1 MTNLALRAAKAL
13 QSKISPPSI
22 EAALAAVIDAVPAGY
37 LLFGSRRQVL
47 RCGGLATLGIG
58 VVSEHALGETAASVF
73 QRMPQI
79 AAAVDRAYSGE
90 TVVETA
96 LVDSFVYAYRAFPVP
111 EGESPEFV
119 VLVFPTRPNPVR
131 TPRENH
137 LGDLLNRIPVGIV
150 TLDRT
155 GRIQELNKTAERI
168 FGSAANDVLGRRVGI
183 VLPELDIET
192 AMPSSPMDMT
202 GRRPDGSSI
211 PVTVE
216 LAISG
221 MGREKIV
228 SVIVTDITERQAASE
243 ALAES
248 DARYALAASG
258 ANDGLWEW
266 NLEAGTVHFSA
277 RWRTLLGLEEENIK
291 YTPEAWLSRIHP
303 DDVDTFCDRFDA
315 HLEGRIPQFEH
326 EYRMRHAN
334 GEFRWVMARGVV
346 ARRDD
351 GEPYLMAGS
360 QSDISD
366 RKVAEESLTHGALHD
381 ALTGL
386 PNRGLM
392 LDRVGQA
399 IARLGRDKTH
409 NFALALLDLDRF
421 IVVNESLGHAAGD
434 ELLVSIARRLEPKM
448 VPGNTL
454 ARLGGD
460 EFAILLEDYASLEDV
475 RGTIEELQDTI
486 SQPFDIYGE
495 EIFVSASFGVAVGAP
510 GYQRAEEV
518 LRDADLAMYRAKKEG
533 TSGYETFDEN
543 RHRQVVNKLQA
554 ETMLRK
560 ALENGDIV
568 PHYQPIVDLKTGAIA
583 GFEALA
589 RMTHPTRGIIPPG
602 EFIGIA
608 EETGLIVPL
617 GEQVLEKA
625 CAAASAWQE
634 RFGLEGKLSMSVN
647 LSARHIAEDNIVDLM
662 RDVLSRSGL
671 PPRDLKIEITES
683 LIMTNP
689 ELAAQTLARMK
700 ELGVTLSLDDFGT
713 GYSSLSYLRR
723 FPLDTLKMD
732 RSFVGRMD
740 SDERDLELV
749 RMIILLAHTLGME
762 VVGEGIETESQLT
775 LLRDLN
781 CEFGQGYFFAK
792 PLAEDDAAELL
803 ATAPRWN

>member
-1 MTNLALRAAKAL
+1 MET
-13 QSKISPPSI
+13 
-22 EAALAAVIDAVPAGY
+22 ALAAVIDAVPAGY
-37 LLFGSRRQVL
+37 LLFDSRRQVL
-47 RCGGLATLGIG
+47 RCGGLATLDIG
-58 VVSEHALGETAASVF
+58 VVSENVLGETAESIF

-90 TVVETA
+90 IVAETER
-96 LVDSFVYAYRAFPVP
+96 VGGFVYAYRAFPVP
-111 EGESPEFV
+111 DGTSPEFV

-137 LGDLLNRIPVGIV
+137 LGNLLDRIPVGII
-150 TLDRT
+150 TLDRA
-155 GRIQELNKTAERI
+155 GCIRELNKTAERI
-168 FGSAANDVLGRRVGI
+168 FSFAANDVLGRKVDT
-183 VLPELDIET
+183 VLPELNIET
-192 AMPSSPMDMT
+192 VAPTSPMEMM
-202 GRRPDGSSI
+202 GRRANGSSI
-211 PVTVE
+211 PVTAE
-216 LAISG
+216 LTVSG
-221 MGREKIV
+221 TDQDKIV
-228 SVIVTDITERQAASE
+228 SIIVTDISERQAASE

-266 NLEAGTVHFSA
+266 NLEAGTVHFST

-291 YTPEAWLSRIHP
+291 YTPEEWLSRIHP
-303 DDVDTFCDRFDA
+303 DDVDTFCERFDA
-315 HLEGRIPQFEH
+315 HLEGAIPQFEH

-334 GEFRWVMARGVV
+334 GEFRWVLARGVA

-366 RKVAEESLTHGALHD
+366 RKVAEESLSHGALHD

-386 PNRGLM
+386 PNRSLM

-409 NFALALLDLDRF
+409 SFALALLDLDRF
-421 IVVNESLGHAAGD
+421 MIVNESLGHAAGD

-460 EFAILLEDYASLEDV
+460 EFAILFGDLASLDDI
-475 RGTIEELQDTI
+475 RGTIGELQKTI
-486 SQPFDIYGE
+486 SQPFKINGE
-495 EIFVSASFGVAVGAP
+495 EIFVSASFGVALGAP
-510 GYQRAEEV
+510 GYQRAEEM

-533 TSGYETFDEN
+533 KSGFETFDEH
-543 RHRQVVNKLQA
+543 RHRQAVNQLQA
-554 ETMLRK
+554 ETLLRR

-568 PHYQPIVDLKTGAIA
+568 AHYQPIVDLRTGVIA

-647 LSARHIAEDNIVDLM
+647 LSARHIAEENIVDLM
-662 RDVLSRSGL
+662 GDVLSRSGL
-671 PPRDLKIEITES
+671 PPKDLKIEITES

-689 ELAAQTLARMK
+689 ELAAQTLAKMK

-792 PLAEDDAAELL
+792 PLPEKDAAALL
-803 ATAPRWN
+803 ATAPQWD